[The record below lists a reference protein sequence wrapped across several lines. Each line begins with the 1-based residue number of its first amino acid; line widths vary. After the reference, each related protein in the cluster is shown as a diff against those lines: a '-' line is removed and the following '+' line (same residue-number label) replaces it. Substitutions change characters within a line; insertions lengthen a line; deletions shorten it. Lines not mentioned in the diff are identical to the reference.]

1 MKAALIASIVLGLG
15 IASVAEA
22 KGRAA
27 PRRRG
32 PDAGDAVANALK
44 GKVYLTAKRAPTR
57 FPNAS
62 AWIRF
67 LQANRKEHIWPEK
80 NNKKQWRFEFMAF
93 WARPLNDLEVT
104 VKIYDITDPVRRLI
118 VGDSFYLPQKGQ
130 RLLAANMT
138 LDAPRFEVNRKYEM
152 RVMDARQQQ
161 LASTKFWLRGEKERY
176 SGKVTFTDEDT
187 KKKDDED

>member
-15 IASVAEA
+15 LASSVAEA
-22 KGRAA
+22 KGKAV
-27 PRRRG
+27 RRRG
-32 PDAGDAVANALK
+32 PDAGDVVANALK

-104 VKIYDITDPVRRLI
+104 VKIYDVTDVRRLV

-138 LDAPRFEVNRKYEM
+138 LDQPRFEVNRKYEM
-152 RVMDARQQQ
+152 RVTDARQQQ
-161 LASTKFWLRGEKERY
+161 LAATKFWLRGEKERY
-176 SGKVTFTDEDT
+176 SGKVTFSDEDT
-187 KKKDDED
+187 RKKDEED

>member
-15 IASVAEA
+15 LAASDAGA
-22 KGRAA
+22 KAKAG
-27 PRRRG
+27 RRRG
-32 PDAGDAVANALK
+32 PDAGDVVANALK
-44 GKVYLTAKRAPTR
+44 GRVFLTAKRAPTH

-104 VKIYDITDPVRRLI
+104 VKIYDVTDVRRLV

-138 LDAPRFEVNRKYEM
+138 LDQPRFEVNRKYEM
-152 RVMDARQQQ
+152 RVTDARQQQ
-161 LASTKFWLRGEKERY
+161 LAATKFWLRGEKERY
-176 SGKVTFTDEDT
+176 SGKVTFSDEDT
-187 KKKDDED
+187 RKKDEED